1 MMNSEA
7 RRASHDSGSR
17 GEPTYEYGKE
27 KVHYMNFGRRGIR
40 NRQEYLASK
49 SRKRMKKIILGVGH
63 LLLVGVIGLCVAG
76 VSLGI
81 GVFRGVIDS
90 APNQTVIDVSPK
102 GFSSFVY
109 DADNNQVAKLVS
121 ADSNRIPVSGDM
133 ITQDLAHA
141 FVAIEDERFYEHK
154 GIDAPGILRA
164 AVIGLTSG
172 NFSEG
177 ASTITQQLI
186 KNNVFTEWTNESSVE
201 RIKRK
206 LQEQY
211 LAINLEK
218 TMSKDTILLNYLNTI
233 NLGHGTLGVEAASQR
248 YFDKHCNELSVSEC
262 AVIAAIPQNPTQ
274 FDPVVYPE
282 QNAQRREV
290 VLQYMLN
297 QGYIDQEQHKA
308 ALEDDVY
315 TRIQEVNIRKQVEE
329 NRINSYFVDALQ
341 NQILADL
348 QEDAGKTAEEAY
360 ALLYSG
366 GLKIYS
372 TLDPEIQAIC
382 DEECSEDSGNFPEN
396 VKYMLSY
403 KLSVINEDG
412 TTSNY
417 DSNSL
422 ANWLMEQDW
431 DADLMYT
438 SKDNAYSDIEDFR
451 NSVIANPDKQK
462 YTESVSLA
470 PQPEISLTIEDQ
482 STGHV
487 LAMVG
492 GRGDKEANRTLN
504 RATDT
509 LRQPGSTFKI
519 ITTYAPALET
529 GQFTLASS
537 EVDEPYSYE
546 SGVPVRN
553 WYKGYRGLSTLR
565 EGIVQSMNIVT
576 VKVLSELGPRVGYD
590 FAQQFGISTLVDG
603 VEINGSM
610 FTDVNE
616 TLALGGITYGVKN
629 IELNAAYA
637 TIANGGF
644 YIEPKMYTQVYDH
657 EGNLLL
663 DSSKTAVGRRVLK
676 ERTAWLLTSAM
687 EDVLT
692 SGTGRSAD
700 FGSTMTAGKTGTT
713 SDENDVWFCG
723 YTPSYTA
730 TVWVGYDNNED
741 LTTSEEQG
749 LAKTIW
755 REVMQELPGNQE
767 WQDFN
772 RPDGIVER
780 TVCQVSGQLP
790 LSGVCPSVREYF
802 DEDTVFD
809 DDYCDYHYEEYL
821 EMKRREEEERK
832 KAEEEAKKK
841 AEEEAKKKAAEE
853 AAKKKAAEEAKKKA
867 AESGGK

>member
-7 RRASHDSGSR
+7 RRAGHDSGSR

-27 KVHYMNFGRRGIR
+27 KVHFMNFGRRGIR

-63 LLLVGVIGLCVAG
+63 LLLVGVVGLCVAG

-109 DADNNQVAKLVS
+109 DADNNEVAKLVS

-290 VLQYMLN
+290 VLQYMLD
-297 QGYIDQEQHKA
+297 QGYIDQEQLKA
-308 ALEDDVY
+308 AKEDDVY
-315 TRIQEVNIRKQVEE
+315 TRIQEVNIKKQVED

-341 NQILADL
+341 NQILEDL

-382 DEECSEDSGNFPEN
+382 DEECSEESGNFPEN

-422 ANWLMEQDW
+422 ANWLIEQDW

-529 GQFTLASS
+529 GKFTLASS
-537 EVDEPYSYE
+537 EDDEPYSYE

-590 FAQQFGISTLVDG
+590 FAQQIGISTLVDG

-767 WQDFN
+767 WQDFK

-853 AAKKKAAEEAKKKA
+853 AAKKKAAEDAKKA
-867 AESGGK
+867 AEAGGN

>member
-1 MMNSEA
+1 
-7 RRASHDSGSR
+7 
-17 GEPTYEYGKE
+17 
-27 KVHYMNFGRRGIR
+27 MNFGRRGIR

-49 SRKRMKKIILGVGH
+49 SRKRLKKVMLGIGQ
-63 LLLVGVIGLCVAG
+63 LLLVAVIGLG
-76 VSLGI
+76 VTGAALGL

-90 APNQTVIDVSPK
+90 APSQTVIDVSPK

-109 DADNNQVAKLVS
+109 DAKNNQVAKLVS

-133 ITQDLAHA
+133 ITDDLAHA

-164 AVIGLTSG
+164 AVIGVTSG

-186 KNNVFTEWTNESSVE
+186 KNNVFTSWTNETSVE

-211 LAINLEK
+211 LAIELEK

-248 YFDKHCNELSVSEC
+248 YFDKHCNELTVSEC
-262 AVIAAIPQNPTQ
+262 AVIASIPQNPTQ
-274 FDPVVYPE
+274 FDPIIYPE
-282 QNAQRREV
+282 QNKQRRDV
-290 VLQYMLN
+290 VLNYMLN
-297 QGYIDQEQHKA
+297 QGYINNDQLAEA
-308 ALEDDVY
+308 EEDDVY
-315 TRIQEVNIRKQVEE
+315 TRIQEVNIKKQVED
-329 NRINSYFVDALQ
+329 NQINSYFVDALQ
-341 NQILADL
+341 TQILKDL
-348 QEDAGKTAEEAY
+348 QDDAGKTEEEAY

-372 TLDPEIQAIC
+372 TLDPDIQAIC
-382 DEECSEDSGNFPEN
+382 DRECSEDSGNFPDN
-396 VKYMLSY
+396 VKYILSY

-422 ANWLMEQDW
+422 ANWLADQDW
-431 DADLMYT
+431 DADLMYS

-451 NSVIANPDKQK
+451 NPVIKDPKKQK
-462 YTESVSLA
+462 YTESVNLA

-482 STGHV
+482 HNGHV

-509 LRQPGSTFKI
+509 LRQPGSTFKV
-519 ITTYAPALET
+519 ITTYAPALDT
-529 GQFTLASS
+529 GEYTLASS
-537 EVDEPYSYE
+537 VVDEPYSYK

-553 WYKGYRGLSTLR
+553 WYKGYRGLSTVR
-565 EGIVQSMNIVT
+565 QGIVQSMNIVT
-576 VKVLSELGPRVGYD
+576 VKVLSDIGPRLGYD
-590 FAQQFGISTLVDG
+590 YAQKFGISTLVDG
-603 VEINGSM
+603 VEINGGTY
-610 FTDVNE
+610 TDVNE

-644 YIEPKMYTQVYDH
+644 YIEPKMYTEVYDH

-663 DSSKTAVGRRVLK
+663 DSSKTASGRRVLK
-676 ERTAWLLTSAM
+676 ERTAWLLTNAM
-687 EDVLT
+687 EDVVEE
-692 SGTGRSAD
+692 GTGRSAD
-700 FGSTMTAGKTGTT
+700 FPTTKVAGKTGTT

-723 YTPSYTA
+723 YTPIYTA
-730 TVWVGYDNNED
+730 TVWAGYDNNVD
-741 LTTSEEQG
+741 LTTSEEQN

-755 REVMQELPGNQE
+755 REVMKNLPGNQDWKE
-767 WQDFN
+767 FEE
-772 RPDGIVER
+772 PDGIVRR
-780 TVCQVSGQLP
+780 TVCKVSGQAP
-790 LSGVCPSVREYF
+790 FSGVCPAVTEYF
-802 DEDTVFD
+802 DEDTDFD
-809 DDYCDYHYEEYL
+809 SDDYCDYHYEEYL

-832 KAEEEAKKK
+832 RKEEEAKKK
-841 AEEEAKKKAAEE
+841 AEADAKKKAQEAAKKKKAAE
-853 AAKKKAAEEAKKKA
+853 KKKTDD
-867 AESGGK
+867 SN

>member
-1 MMNSEA
+1 
-7 RRASHDSGSR
+7 
-17 GEPTYEYGKE
+17 
-27 KVHYMNFGRRGIR
+27 MNFGRRGIR

-49 SRKRMKKIILGVGH
+49 SRKRLKKVMLGIGQ
-63 LLLVGVIGLCVAG
+63 LLLVAVIGLG
-76 VSLGI
+76 VTGAALGL

-90 APNQTVIDVSPK
+90 APSQTVIDVSPK

-109 DADNNQVAKLVS
+109 DAKNNQVAKLVS

-133 ITQDLAHA
+133 ITDDLAHA
-141 FVAIEDERFYEHK
+141 FVAIEDERFYVHK

-164 AVIGLTSG
+164 AVIGVTSG

-186 KNNVFTEWTNESSVE
+186 KNNVFTSWTNETSVE

-211 LAINLEK
+211 LAIELEK

-248 YFDKHCNELSVSEC
+248 YFDKHCNELTVSEC
-262 AVIAAIPQNPTQ
+262 AVIASIPQNPTQ
-274 FDPVVYPE
+274 FDPIIYPE
-282 QNAQRREV
+282 QNKQRRDV
-290 VLQYMLN
+290 VLNYMLN
-297 QGYIDQEQHKA
+297 QGYINNDQLAEA
-308 ALEDDVY
+308 EEDDVY
-315 TRIQEVNIRKQVEE
+315 TRIQEVNIKKQVED
-329 NRINSYFVDALQ
+329 NKINSYFVDALQ
-341 NQILADL
+341 TQILRDL
-348 QEDAGKTAEEAY
+348 QDDAGKTEEEAY

-382 DEECSEDSGNFPEN
+382 DRECSEDSGNFPDN
-396 VKYMLSY
+396 VKYILSY

-422 ANWLMEQDW
+422 ANWLADQDW
-431 DADLMYT
+431 DADLMYS

-451 NSVIANPDKQK
+451 NSVIKDPKKQK
-462 YTESVSLA
+462 YTESVNLA

-482 STGHV
+482 HNGHV

-509 LRQPGSTFKI
+509 LRQPGSTFKV
-519 ITTYAPALET
+519 ITTYAPALDT
-529 GQFTLASS
+529 GEYTLASS
-537 EVDEPYSYE
+537 VVDEPYSYK

-553 WYKGYRGLSTLR
+553 WYKGYRGLSTVR
-565 EGIVQSMNIVT
+565 QGIVQSMNIVT
-576 VKVLSELGPRVGYD
+576 VKVLSDIGPRLGYD
-590 FAQQFGISTLVDG
+590 YAQKFGISTLVDG
-603 VEINGSM
+603 IEINGGTY
-610 FTDVNE
+610 TDVNE

-644 YIEPKMYTQVYDH
+644 YIEPKMYTEVYDH

-663 DSSKTAVGRRVLK
+663 DSSKTASGRRVLK
-676 ERTAWLLTSAM
+676 ERTAWLLTNAM
-687 EDVLT
+687 EDVVEE
-692 SGTGRSAD
+692 GTGRSAD
-700 FGSTMTAGKTGTT
+700 FPTTKVAGKTGTT

-723 YTPSYTA
+723 YTPKYTA
-730 TVWVGYDNNED
+730 TVWAGYDNNVD
-741 LTTSEEQG
+741 LTTSEEQN

-755 REVMQELPGNQE
+755 REVMEDLPGNQD
-767 WQDFN
+767 WQEFEE
-772 RPDGIVER
+772 PDGIVRR
-780 TVCQVSGQLP
+780 TVCKVSGQAP
-790 LSGVCPSVREYF
+790 FSGVCPAVTEYF
-802 DEDTVFD
+802 DEDTEFD
-809 DDYCDYHYEEYL
+809 SDNYCDYHYEEYL

-832 KAEEEAKKK
+832 RKEEEAKKK
-841 AEEEAKKKAAEE
+841 AEAEAKKKAKE
-853 AAKKKAAEEAKKKA
+853 AAKKKKA
-867 AESGGK
+867 AEKKKSDDSN